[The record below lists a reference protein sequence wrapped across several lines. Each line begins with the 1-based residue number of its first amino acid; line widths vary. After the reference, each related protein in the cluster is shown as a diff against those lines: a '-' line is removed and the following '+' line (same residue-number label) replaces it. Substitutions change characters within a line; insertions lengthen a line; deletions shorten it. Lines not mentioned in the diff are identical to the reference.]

1 MQVVDPTCAK
11 PLRSTHRLGFAEAHS
26 RNPHELRLTP
36 CSAAGITL
44 HSMSFWSSL
53 TQTLRRVFGGDAPG
67 ATPPVAPP
75 PQAPPV
81 IQAEPGLG
89 ALGGPPPS
97 AAPVAAPVEVE
108 DDDEEDAPPAAA
120 RGGGED
126 LELELEDEEERAPIT
141 PPVSQAPS
149 APSSPRWSPQ
159 PGPRPTLS
167 APGRQSPA
175 EREDN
180 ELTELEVGRA
190 ARNPAFT
197 AALGGGFHED
207 LDPRQRQRVAPA
219 PLMPTAAY
227 DDEDEDN
234 RPTVIDQ
241 VVDFQ
246 DEPATDV
253 DVFGTSRAAGIST
266 SHRRNLAEEHD
277 DDRATFADYIDDAP
291 AARVITND
299 YAEDE
304 DAGAFDSGELDVG
317 IYARALGGT
326 MAPPAPTPAG
336 VELDDDDLDDDD
348 DDDDDDLIVPSAVT
362 TFRPRLQPSPTT
374 RDADED
380 PVTYDEELFSHQDL
394 ARTRT
399 AAKAPPAR
407 KQAQAWSPEQ
417 AKPRPAA
424 RPAGAP
430 SMSHSSAP
438 TLVPDGLDDLD
449 DLELETEELP
459 EDAAPMAAPTS
470 LPAPRAEQPP
480 SPSVTPPVAGP
491 LAPLEESD
499 EHTDFAVEDFSW
511 TEDPDPPAAPAPVVE
526 RYRNSLNIPDAE
538 VVRVLRAQHFPSAGA
553 APDDL
558 LHQLARVES
567 ELLDASASLGH
578 RFGRLLDRVSRQNEL
593 WQSAVWWSGVFG
605 DRRVRESLAAL
616 RSQGDEPSAR
626 AVAWAARPYLT
637 ELIEAASGARDDA
650 RVVEAHGAVEALLGQ
665 RRALARGAPP
675 ELRADLKRLPTEPRG
690 LDGMPGFRW
699 LG

>member
-1 MQVVDPTCAK
+1 M
-11 PLRSTHRLGFAEAHS
+11 
-26 RNPHELRLTP
+26 
-36 CSAAGITL
+36 
-44 HSMSFWSSL
+44 
-53 TQTLRRVFGGDAPG
+53 
-67 ATPPVAPP
+67 
-75 PQAPPV
+75 
-81 IQAEPGLG
+81 
-89 ALGGPPPS
+89 
-97 AAPVAAPVEVE
+97 EVE
-108 DDDEEDAPPAAA
+108 DDDDDDQPEAVA
-120 RGGGED
+120 RGANNEE
-126 LELELEDEEERAPIT
+126 LELELEDEEERAPIA
-141 PPVSQAPS
+141 PPVVPAPS
-149 APSSPRWSPQ
+149 APRWSPQ
-159 PGPRPTLS
+159 PGPRLS
-167 APGRQSPA
+167 ANAPIRPSPA

-180 ELTELEVGRA
+180 ELTELEVSRSG
-190 ARNPAFT
+190 RNPAFT

-207 LDPRQRQRVAPA
+207 LDPRQRQRVAPS

-241 VVDFQ
+241 VVDFH

-253 DVFGTSRAAGIST
+253 DVFGTSRAAGISAG
-266 SHRRNLAEEHD
+266 HRRNLADEHD
-277 DDRATFADYIDDAP
+277 EDRATFADYIDDAP

-299 YAEDE
+299 YTEDE

-326 MAPPAPTPAG
+326 MAPPAPAPAAPTS

-348 DDDDDDLIVPSAVT
+348 DDDDDELIAPSAVT

-407 KQAQAWSPEQ
+407 KQAQAWSPEL
-417 AKPRPAA
+417 AKPRAPA
-424 RPAGAP
+424 RPPGSP

-449 DLELETEELP
+449 DLELETEEVP
-459 EDAAPMAAPTS
+459 EDAPPMVAPTP
-470 LPAPRAEQPP
+470 LVAG
-480 SPSVTPPVAGP
+480 PPVAELPPVADPTRLPDLPPVAARPPVAADPP

-511 TEDPDPPAAPAPVVE
+511 TEDPDPPSAPAQAVE
-526 RYRNSLNIPDAE
+526 RYRNSLNIPDVE

-558 LHQLARVES
+558 LHQLAQVES
-567 ELLDASASLGH
+567 GLLDASASLGH
-578 RFGRLLDRVSRQNEL
+578 RFTRLLDRVSRQNEL
-593 WQSAVWWSGVFG
+593 WQSAVWWSGVYG
-605 DRRVRESLAAL
+605 DRRAREALASL
-616 RSQGDEPSAR
+616 REQGDEPSAR
-626 AVAWAARPYLT
+626 AVAWAVRPYLA
-637 ELIEAASGARDDA
+637 ELIEAAGGARDDA
-650 RVVEAHGAVEALLGQ
+650 RVVEAHSAVEALLGQ
-665 RRALARGAPP
+665 RRALAKTAPA

-690 LDGMPGFRW
+690 LDEMPGFRW

>member
-11 PLRSTHRLGFAEAHS
+11 PLRSTHWAGLGQGRA
-26 RNPHELRLTP
+26 RIPHELRLTP
-36 CSAAGITL
+36 SSEAGITL

-53 TQTLRRVFGGDAPG
+53 TQTFRRVFGGDAPG
-67 ATPPVAPP
+67 TPPTVAATPPPP
-75 PQAPPV
+75 PTIPT
-81 IQAEPGLG
+81 EPGLG
-89 ALGGPPPS
+89 ALGGPQQS
-97 AAPVAAPVEVE
+97 AASPVEVE
-108 DDDEEDAPPAAA
+108 DDDDEVPEAAA
-120 RGGGED
+120 RGVSDE
-126 LELELEDEEERAPIT
+126 LELELEDEEERAPVT
-141 PPVSQAPS
+141 PPVAPAPS
-149 APSSPRWSPQ
+149 APRWSPQ
-159 PGPRPTLS
+159 PGPRPTMMS
-167 APGRQSPA
+167 APVRPSPA

-180 ELTELEVGRA
+180 ELTELEVGRG

-207 LDPRQRQRVAPA
+207 LDPRQRHRAAPS

-253 DVFGTSRAAGIST
+253 DVFGTSRAAGISAG
-266 SHRRNLAEEHD
+266 HRRNLADEHD
-277 DDRATFADYIDDAP
+277 EDRATFADYIDDAP

-299 YAEDE
+299 YTEVE

-326 MAPPAPTPAG
+326 MAPPAPAPATPTS

-348 DDDDDDLIVPSAVT
+348 DEDDDDLIAPSAVT

-399 AAKAPPAR
+399 AAKAPPVR

-424 RPAGAP
+424 RPPGAA
-430 SMSHSSAP
+430 SMSHTSAP

-459 EDAAPMAAPTS
+459 EDAAPMTAPMPAQMPAPTP
-470 LPAPRAEQPP
+470 LPEPPPLAAE
-480 SPSVTPPVAGP
+480 AP

-511 TEDPDPPAAPAPVVE
+511 TEDPDPPAAPAQALE

-538 VVRVLRAQHFPSAGA
+538 VVRVLRAQHFPAAGA

-558 LHQLARVES
+558 LHQLAQVES
-567 ELLDASASLGH
+567 GLLDASASLGH
-578 RFGRLLDRVSRQNEL
+578 RFTRLLDRVSRQNEL
-593 WQSAVWWSGVFG
+593 WQSAVWWSGVFS
-605 DRRVRESLAAL
+605 DRRARESLAAL
-616 RSQGDEPSAR
+616 RQQGDEPSAR
-626 AVAWAARPYLT
+626 AVAWAVRPYLA

-650 RVVEAHGAVEALLGQ
+650 RVVEAHAAVEALLGQ
-665 RRALARGAPP
+665 RRALAKTAPA

-690 LDGMPGFRW
+690 LDEMPGFRW

>member
-1 MQVVDPTCAK
+1 
-11 PLRSTHRLGFAEAHS
+11 
-26 RNPHELRLTP
+26 
-36 CSAAGITL
+36 
-44 HSMSFWSSL
+44 MSFWSSL
-53 TQTLRRVFGGDAPG
+53 TQTFRRVFGGDAPG
-67 ATPPVAPP
+67 PAPSVAATPP
-75 PQAPPV
+75 APPV
-81 IQAEPGLG
+81 IPTEPGLG
-89 ALGGPPPS
+89 ALGGPQPS
-97 AAPVAAPVEVE
+97 TAAAVEVE
-108 DDDEEDAPPAAA
+108 DDDDEGGDDQPDAAA
-120 RGGGED
+120 RGGNDE

-141 PPVSQAPS
+141 PPVVAAPTT
-149 APSSPRWSPQ
+149 PRWSPQ
-159 PGPRPTLS
+159 PGPRIS
-167 APGRQSPA
+167 ANAPIRPSPA

-180 ELTELEVGRA
+180 ELTELEVSRGG
-190 ARNPAFT
+190 RNPAFT

-207 LDPRQRQRVAPA
+207 LDPRQRQRVAPS

-241 VVDFQ
+241 VVDFH

-253 DVFGTSRAAGIST
+253 DVFGTSRAAGISAG
-266 SHRRNLAEEHD
+266 HRRNLADEHD
-277 DDRATFADYIDDAP
+277 EDRATFADYIDDAP

-299 YAEDE
+299 YTEDE

-317 IYARALGGT
+317 IYARALGAT
-326 MAPPAPTPAG
+326 MAPPAPTPAPATPAS

-348 DDDDDDLIVPSAVT
+348 DDDDDELIAPSAVT

-407 KQAQAWSPEQ
+407 KQAQAWSPEL

-430 SMSHSSAP
+430 SMSHTSAP

-449 DLELETEELP
+449 DLELETEEVP
-459 EDAAPMAAPTS
+459 EDAAPMVAPTS
-470 LPAPRAEQPP
+470 LPELPPAAEP
-480 SPSVTPPVAGP
+480 PPVAADAP

-511 TEDPDPPAAPAPVVE
+511 TEDPDPPSAPAQAVE

-558 LHQLARVES
+558 LHQLAQVES
-567 ELLDASASLGH
+567 GLLDASASLGH
-578 RFGRLLDRVSRQNEL
+578 RFTRLLDRVSRQNEL
-593 WQSAVWWSGVFG
+593 WQSAVWWSGVYG
-605 DRRVRESLAAL
+605 DRRAREALAAL
-616 RSQGDEPSAR
+616 REQGDEPSAR
-626 AVAWAARPYLT
+626 AVAWAVRPYLA
-637 ELIEAASGARDDA
+637 ELIEAAGGARDDA
-650 RVVEAHGAVEALLGQ
+650 RVVEAHGAVEVLLGQ
-665 RRALARGAPP
+665 RRALAKTAPA

-690 LDGMPGFRW
+690 LDEMPGFRW

>member
-1 MQVVDPTCAK
+1 
-11 PLRSTHRLGFAEAHS
+11 
-26 RNPHELRLTP
+26 
-36 CSAAGITL
+36 
-44 HSMSFWSSL
+44 MSFWSSV

-67 ATPPVAPP
+67 AAPPVAPGP
-75 PQAPPV
+75 AVEPSTPPAAPADAGVGAVSPQA
-81 IQAEPGLG
+81 ATM
-89 ALGGPPPS
+89 A
-97 AAPVAAPVEVE
+97 VEVE
-108 DDDEEDAPPAAA
+108 DDDDDEPPAAQA
-120 RGGGED
+120 GGDE
-126 LELELEDEEERAPIT
+126 LELELEDEEERPPLT
-141 PPVSQAPS
+141 PPVVAAPS

-159 PGPRPTLS
+159 PGPRPTAT

-190 ARNPAFT
+190 KRNPAFA
-197 AALGGGFHED
+197 AALGGGLQDD
-207 LDPRQRQRVAPA
+207 LDPRGRHRP
-219 PLMPTAAY
+219 PSSLMMPTAAY

-266 SHRRNLAEEHD
+266 AHRPVLPDDHD
-277 DDRATFADYIDDAP
+277 EDRATFADYIDDAP

-317 IYARALGGT
+317 IYARALGAAA
-326 MAPPAPTPAG
+326 APPAPQQAN
-336 VELDDDDLDDDD
+336 VELDDEDLDEDDE
-348 DDDDDDLIVPSAVT
+348 DDDDDLIAPSAVT
-362 TFRPRLQPSPTT
+362 TFRPRLEPSPMT

-399 AAKAPPAR
+399 AAKAPPPR

-417 AKPRPAA
+417 AKARPAA

-438 TLVPDGLDDLD
+438 TLVPDMLDDLD
-449 DLELETEELP
+449 DLELETEEIP
-459 EDAAPMAAPTS
+459 EDAAPLVAPTP
-470 LPAPRAEQPP
+470 LPESTAP
-480 SPSVTPPVAGP
+480 STP

-511 TEDPDPPAAPAPVVE
+511 TEDPDPPAAPAPMVE
-526 RYRNSLNIPDAE
+526 RYRNSLNIPDSE
-538 VVRVLRAQHFPSAGA
+538 VMRVLRGQHFPSASA

-578 RFGRLLDRVSRQNEL
+578 RFSRLIDRVSRQNEL
-593 WQSAVWWSGVFG
+593 WQSAVWWSGVHG
-605 DRRVRESLAAL
+605 DRRVRESLTAL
-616 RSQGDEPSAR
+616 RDQGDEPSAR
-626 AVAWAARPYLT
+626 ALAWAARPYLS
-637 ELIEAASGARDDA
+637 ELIEAAGGARDDA
-650 RVVEAHGAVEALLGQ
+650 RIVEAHGAVEALLGQ
-665 RRALARGAPP
+665 RRALARTAPP